1 MAQLDFKS
9 FLQKASFSLSLM
21 PYITL
26 FPVDLV
32 TFTEEILYGN
42 LYLFAVQP

>member
-9 FLQKASFSLSLM
+9 FLQKASFSSLM

-32 TFTEEILYGN
+32 TFTEEIFYGN
-42 LYLFAVQP
+42 LYLFAVQD